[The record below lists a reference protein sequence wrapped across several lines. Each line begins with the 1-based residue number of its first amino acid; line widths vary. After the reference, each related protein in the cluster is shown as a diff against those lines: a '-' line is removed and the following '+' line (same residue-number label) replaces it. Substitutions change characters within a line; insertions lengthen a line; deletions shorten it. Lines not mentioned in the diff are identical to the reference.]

1 MSATVQAGAENGRN
15 VFTVARLNREARLLL
30 ERGLGVVW
38 VEGELSNFS
47 QPSSG
52 HWYFSLKDRE
62 AQVRCAMFRLKNTVL
77 GFTPKAG
84 QQVLARGRISLY
96 EPRGDYQLIVEHL
109 EEAGVGALK
118 REFERLK
125 VKLAAEGLFALE
137 RKRSLPRFPRRIGVV
152 TSPSGAAI
160 RDVLHILRR
169 RFPPASVLIYPTPVQ
184 GAVAAPAIVE
194 ALKTA
199 SARAECDVLIVAR
212 GGGSIEDLWSF
223 NDERVAR
230 AICACSIP
238 VVSGIGHEIDFTI
251 ADFVADARAPTPSGA
266 AELVVPDRTACL
278 EALARTA
285 QRMMACMRRELRSVN
300 AKFDAALFRLRLV
313 HPGVRLTQ
321 QAQKLDEL
329 EQRLAAAVNRE
340 VRTIATRLS
349 NTGQRLQRCDP
360 GFRLSQQL
368 RRLDDL
374 EQHLIHSIRAA
385 LHFERNRVADLSSRL
400 VQHSPDRAVREFR
413 RRHEGLE
420 SRLLQAWK
428 DYCSR
433 KEQRLGVPAKALEL
447 APKGYLASKEHRL
460 SLAIKTLHT
469 ASPLAT
475 LARGF
480 AMVTRSDGTI
490 VTDAAS
496 VEVGDEIEARL
507 ANGKLTARVTGKDQ
521 GR

>member
-1 MSATVQAGAENGRN
+1 MPLGLNWAMVVLMSSSVLPGAETGRN
-15 VFTVARLNREARLLL
+15 VFTVSRLNREVRVLL

-52 HWYFSLKDRE
+52 HWYFSLKDRD
-62 AQVRCAMFRLKNTVL
+62 AQLRCAMFRLKNAVL

-160 RDVLHILRR
+160 RDVLHILAR
-169 RFPPASVLIYPTPVQ
+169 RFPPASVLVYPTPVQ
-184 GAVAAPAIVE
+184 GAASVPAIVE
-194 ALKTA
+194 ALQTA

-230 AICACSIP
+230 AICASSIP

-266 AELVVPDRTACL
+266 A
-278 EALARTA
+278 
-285 QRMMACMRRELRSVN
+285 
-300 AKFDAALFRLRLV
+300 
-313 HPGVRLTQ
+313 
-321 QAQKLDEL
+321 
-329 EQRLAAAVNRE
+329 
-340 VRTIATRLS
+340 
-349 NTGQRLQRCDP
+349 
-360 GFRLSQQL
+360 
-368 RRLDDL
+368 
-374 EQHLIHSIRAA
+374 
-385 LHFERNRVADLSSRL
+385 
-400 VQHSPDRAVREFR
+400 
-413 RRHEGLE
+413 
-420 SRLLQAWK
+420 
-428 DYCSR
+428 
-433 KEQRLGVPAKALEL
+433 
-447 APKGYLASKEHRL
+447 
-460 SLAIKTLHT
+460 
-469 ASPLAT
+469 
-475 LARGF
+475 
-480 AMVTRSDGTI
+480 
-490 VTDAAS
+490 
-496 VEVGDEIEARL
+496 
-507 ANGKLTARVTGKDQ
+507 
-521 GR
+521 

>member
-1 MSATVQAGAENGRN
+1 MSASIQAGSENGRN
-15 VFTVARLNREARLLL
+15 VFTVSRLNREVRLLL

-62 AQVRCAMFRLKNTVL
+62 AQLRCAMFRLKNAGL

-152 TSPSGAAI
+152 TSPTGAAI
-160 RDVLHILRR
+160 RDVLHILQR

-184 GAVAAPAIVE
+184 GAVAVPAIVE
-194 ALKTA
+194 ALQTA

-230 AICACSIP
+230 AICAASIP

-266 AELVVPDRTACL
+266 AELVTPDRQACL

-285 QRMMACMRRELRSVN
+285 ERISVCMRRELRSLN
-300 AKFDAALFRLRLV
+300 ARFDGALLRLKLV
-313 HPGVRLTQ
+313 HPGVRLAQ

-329 EQRLAAAVNRE
+329 EQRLASAVNRE
-340 VRTIATRLS
+340 IRTISTRLG
-349 NTGQRLQRCDP
+349 NTEQRLQRSHP
-360 GFRLSQQL
+360 GLRLGHQM
-368 RRLDDL
+368 RRLEDL
-374 EQHLIHSIRAA
+374 ERRLVHSTRAA
-385 LHFERNRVADLSSRL
+385 VHVDGKRVGDLFSRL

-428 DYCSR
+428 EY
-433 KEQRLGVPAKALEL
+433 LAAKA
-447 APKGYLASKEHRL
+447 HRL
-460 SLAIKTLHT
+460 NLAIKTLNT

-480 AMVTRSDGTI
+480 AMVTRSDGAI
-490 VTDAAS
+490 VTDAES
-496 VEVGDEIEARL
+496 VNIGDEVEARL
-507 ANGKLTARVTGKDQ
+507 AKGKFKARVTGKE
-521 GR
+521 